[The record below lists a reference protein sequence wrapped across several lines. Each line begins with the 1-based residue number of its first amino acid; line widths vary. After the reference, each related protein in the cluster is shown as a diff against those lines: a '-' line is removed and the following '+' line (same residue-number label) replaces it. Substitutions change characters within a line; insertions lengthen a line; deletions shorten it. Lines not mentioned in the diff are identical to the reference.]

1 MSVGAPLTGRRD
13 ATAPGRRAAIATIEA
28 HLPFLDTLAARLGA
42 VTGDDPLAL
51 ARITVLLPTRR
62 ACRSLAEAFLR
73 RSEGRP
79 LLLPRMQPVGD
90 LDAEDL
96 ALLADEGEAADLELP
111 PAIPGLRRRL
121 RLARLVRAAK
131 GGLLPG
137 QAAML
142 AGALV
147 RFLDEA
153 QTEGADFANLA
164 RLVPE
169 DYAAHWQ
176 DILKFLGIVTEHWPA
191 MLSELG
197 ALDPA
202 DRRNRVLA
210 LQAERWRQNPPAD
223 PVIAAGLTG
232 GVPAVAA
239 LMAEVAT
246 LPTGTV
252 VLPGLDRGA
261 TEEVWAAIRTDP
273 GHPQHLLAVFLD
285 RMEMAPAAVEAWA
298 FPGVA
303 GGPPARIALA
313 AAALLPA
320 ELTERWRDAGGIEH
334 AALAGLRRIDCAG
347 PQEEAQVIALLLRQ
361 HLEQKPGA
369 TAALVT
375 PDRALARRVAGEL
388 ERWGIEIDD
397 SAGVPLNKTPPGVFL
412 RLLLDLVAE
421 QAAPVAL
428 LAALKHP
435 LAAGGLAIEEFRAL
449 LRQLERTVLRGVR
462 PAPGFTGIAD
472 ALPAERSEERDFL
485 ARLQR
490 RLLPLWEAA
499 ARREVPLRD
508 LVASH
513 IAAAEAMAASA
524 EEPGAERLWRG
535 EAGEAAGQFMA
546 ELLAAAEDHP
556 AIDGGDYPALFESL
570 LAGPVV
576 RPRYGRHPRLAIWGL
591 LEARLQRAD
600 LMVLGGL
607 NDGVWPADPAEDPW
621 MSRPMR
627 RSFGIAPPERRI
639 GLSAHDFLMA
649 LGAPEVVLTRAT
661 RVAGTPTLP
670 SRWLLRLDTVLRAA
684 GLEAAL
690 TRGPESRRPLA
701 WQALLDRPH
710 LEERGRVEP
719 PAPQPPVAARPRALS
734 VTEIETWM
742 RDPYA
747 IYAKHILRLRAL
759 EPLDAEPAARERGIF
774 IHDALDA
781 FVSRFPRELPA
792 DAEAQLLDC
801 GRRAFGA
808 FLSRPAIW
816 AFWWP
821 RFERIARWF
830 LATER
835 ERRAGL
841 YGLAS
846 ETRGTLALAAPAGTF
861 TLRAKADRIERRADG
876 LVIAD
881 YKTGTVPT
889 GPTVAQ
895 GLAPQLPLEAAIA
908 MAGGFADVPP
918 ATIAALEYWRLSGLA
933 TPGEIQDI
941 APGDEAALVAA
952 ARAGL
957 VDLVTRFDD
966 PATPYRAAPVARN
979 APHFS
984 DYAHLERVKE
994 WRGAEEE
1001 EE

>member
-1 MSVGAPLTGRRD
+1 MSA
-13 ATAPGRRAAIATIEA
+13 ATRAAVATIEA

-42 VTGDDPLAL
+42 ETRDDPLAL
-51 ARITVLLPTRR
+51 ARITILLPTRR
-62 ACRSLAEAFLR
+62 ACRALAEAFLR
-73 RSEGRP
+73 RSDGKP
-79 LLLPRMQPVGD
+79 LLLPRLEPVGD

-96 ALLADEGEAADLELP
+96 AFLADEGEAADLELP

-131 GGLLPG
+131 PDLLPG

-169 DYAAHWQ
+169 DLAIHWQ
-176 DILKFLGIVTEHWPA
+176 DILRFLGIVTDVWPA
-191 MLSELG
+191 LLAELG

-202 DRRNRVLA
+202 ERRNRVLA
-210 LQAERWRQNPPAD
+210 LQAERWRTSPPAD

-239 LMAEVAT
+239 LMAVVAR
-246 LPTGTV
+246 LPNGTV

-261 TEEVWAAIRTDP
+261 PEDVWAAIRADP
-273 GHPQHLLAVFLD
+273 GHPQHLLAAFLE
-285 RMEMAPAAVEAWA
+285 RIEMTPAEVEAWEM
-298 FPGVA
+298 PGLAA
-303 GGPPARIALA
+303 GPRARIELA
-313 AAALLPA
+313 AEALLPA
-320 ELTERWRDAGGIEH
+320 GLTERWRHAGRFGR
-334 AALAGLRRIDCAG
+334 ASLAGLRRLDCAG
-347 PQEEAQVIALLLRQ
+347 PQEEAQAIALLLRE
-361 HLEQKPGA
+361 HLERRPGA

-375 PDRALARRVAGEL
+375 PDRALARRVAAEL
-388 ERWGIEIDD
+388 RRWGIEIDD

-412 RLLLDLVAE
+412 RLVLDLVAE
-421 QAAPVAL
+421 AAAPVPL

-435 LAAGGLAIEEFRAL
+435 LAAGGLATEDFRAT
-449 LRQLERTVLRGVR
+449 LRDLEQAALRGVR
-462 PAPGFTGIAD
+462 PAPGLRGIAD
-472 ALPAERSEERDFL
+472 ALAPDRAEERAFL
-485 ARLQR
+485 ARLER
-490 RLLPLWEAA
+490 RLTPLVDGMA
-499 ARREVPLRD
+499 ARDLPLRD
-508 LVASH
+508 LVAAH
-513 IAAAEAMAASA
+513 ITVAESLAESA
-524 EEPGAERLWRG
+524 EEPGAARLWRG

-546 ELLAAAEDHP
+546 ELLAAAEDYP
-556 AIDGGDYPALFESL
+556 ALDGTDYPALFESL
-570 LAGPVV
+570 LAGSVV
-576 RPRYGRHPRLAIWGL
+576 RPRFGRHPRLAIWGL

-627 RSFGIAPPERRI
+627 HAFGIAPPERRI
-639 GLSAHDFLMA
+639 GLAAHDFMMA
-649 LGAPEVVLTRAT
+649 LGAPEVVLTRAA

-684 GLEAAL
+684 GLESAL
-690 TRGPESRRPLA
+690 TQSPESRQPLA
-701 WQALLDRPH
+701 WQALLDRP
-710 LEERGRVEP
+710 LPGESRRVAA
-719 PAPQPPVAARPRALS
+719 PAPCPPLAARPRALS

-747 IYAKHILRLRAL
+747 IYAKHILRLRTL
-759 EPLDAEPAARERGIF
+759 EPLDAEPAARERGTF
-774 IHDALDA
+774 IHDALDE
-781 FVSRFPRELPA
+781 FVTRFPRGLPA
-792 DAEAQLLDC
+792 DAEAVLLDC
-801 GRRAFGA
+801 GRRAFKE

-835 ERRAGL
+835 ERRPL
-841 YGLAS
+841 LQSLVS
-846 ETRGTLALAAPAGTF
+846 EAKGTLALALPRGEF
-861 TLRAKADRIERRADG
+861 TLRAKADRIERGGDG
-876 LVIAD
+876 LVIID
-881 YKTGTVPT
+881 YKTGVVPS
-889 GPTVAQ
+889 GVEVAQ

-908 MAGGFADVPP
+908 AAAGFAGVPG
-918 ATIAALEYWRLSGLA
+918 ADIAALEYWRLSGLA
-933 TPGEIQDI
+933 TAGEIKKI
-941 APGDEAALVAA
+941 AAGAEAAALAAA

-957 VDLVTRFDD
+957 AELVARFDE
-966 PATPYRAAPVARN
+966 PTTAYRAVPVARN
-979 APHFS
+979 APRFS

-994 WRGAEEE
+994 WRAGDGGEE
-1001 EE
+1001 